1 MPAPSSRSRAP
12 RTSAGAAVK
21 AASRGFG
28 AAVNVDRS
36 PPAATT
42 VVVSHNTRTC
52 LERCLDAL
60 GAEDGR
66 ILVVDVASVDGSV
79 ELVRDRPGME
89 LLSLAENHGYGAAAN
104 RGIEC
109 VETPH
114 ALLLNADA
122 WPLPGALSALCR
134 AADADPAIGVV
145 APRLL
150 NEDGSVQRSVFGY
163 PASPIAL
170 AAWVAF
176 PAFVTA
182 AFRLWRTL
190 QMSFR
195 RRAGDLDVVAAGD
208 FPAGAALLIRKE
220 AWDSAGGFDESFF
233 MYSEE
238 TDLCERLR
246 RLGWTIAS
254 CPAASF
260 VHVGGASTAAV
271 RGEMEREQLRSY
283 IRFFAK
289 HHGSRA
295 ADRARRLSAAALALR
310 GRRELARWLR
320 TTSLTTLL
328 A

>member
-1 MPAPSSRSRAP
+1 
-12 RTSAGAAVK
+12 VK
-21 AASRGFG
+21 AASRGFDAG
-28 AAVNVDRS
+28 VSVDRS

-42 VVVSHNTRTC
+42 VVVSHNTRSC

-66 ILVVDVASVDGSV
+66 ILVVDVASADGSV
-79 ELVRDRPGME
+79 ELVRDRPGVE
-89 LLSLAENHGYGAAAN
+89 LISLAENQGYGAAAN
-104 RGIEC
+104 RGIEG

-134 AADADPAIGVV
+134 AADADPALGVV

-163 PASPIAL
+163 PASPVAL
-170 AAWVAF
+170 AVWVAF
-176 PAFVTA
+176 PGFVTA

-190 QMSFR
+190 QLPLPR
-195 RRAGDLDVVAAGD
+195 RRAGDLDLITAGD

-246 RLGWTIAS
+246 RLGWTVAS

-260 VHVGGASTAAV
+260 VHVGGASTEAV

-320 TTSLTTLL
+320 TTSLSTLL